1 MGAMKMEAIRRE
13 LNDIGERIARLAEET
28 KRRKPSRKAPPR
40 PEPVVTR
47 PQVVSFFKRYPTARQ
62 VDAAHHFGV
71 NQRAISIALNGKR
84 R

>member
-1 MGAMKMEAIRRE
+1 MRMEDIRKE
-13 LNDIGERIARLAEET
+13 LTDIGGRIARLAEET
-28 KRRKPSRKAPPR
+28 KRRKPTRKAPAR

-47 PQVVSFFKRYPTARQ
+47 PQVVSFFKKYPSARQ